1 VRVVSPGCCSMGF
14 DDEVAEGS
22 RLSSRN
28 PSRIAIMQPAY
39 LPWLGY
45 FDLMDQ
51 ADVFV
56 LLDSVSFE
64 KSSWQ
69 QRNRIKT
76 AQGLQWLTVPVR
88 RRFGQ
93 LISEVEI
100 KTPAFWKKHLRALEI
115 NYHRTPYFQ
124 AYFPA
129 LGRVYEQAA
138 ESTRLVDL
146 DIRLIEWLAS
156 TFGIGTPI
164 VKSSTLKVQGKR
176 TALVASICER
186 LGCSTYL
193 SPLGAA
199 VYLLNELAEF
209 SERGIEVLFHH
220 YDHPFYRQLYEPFL
234 SHASVIDLL
243 FNEGERSL
251 EVIQSGRQKSYLPD
265 EVECSVARL
274 DPAEKLT

>member
-1 VRVVSPGCCSMGF
+1 
-14 DDEVAEGS
+14 
-22 RLSSRN
+22 
-28 PSRIAIMQPAY
+28 MQPAY

-51 ADVFV
+51 AGVFV

-100 KTPAFWKKHLRALEI
+100 NTPALWKKHFRALEI

-129 LGRVYEQAA
+129 LGRLYEQAA

-146 DIRLIEWLAS
+146 DARLIEWLAS
-156 TFGIGTPI
+156 IFGIGTP
-164 VKSSTLKVQGKR
+164 VVRSSTLKVHGKR
-176 TALVASICER
+176 SALVASICES

-199 VYLLNELAEF
+199 VYLLNELSEF
-209 SERGIEVLFHH
+209 SDRGIEVLFHH
-220 YDHPFYRQLYEPFL
+220 YEHPIYKQLYPPFVA
-234 SHASVIDLL
+234 HASVIDLL

-251 EVIQSGRQKSYLPD
+251 EVIRAGRQRSYRPD
-265 EVECSVARL
+265 EVECFAHGL
-274 DPAEKLT
+274 DRVEKLK